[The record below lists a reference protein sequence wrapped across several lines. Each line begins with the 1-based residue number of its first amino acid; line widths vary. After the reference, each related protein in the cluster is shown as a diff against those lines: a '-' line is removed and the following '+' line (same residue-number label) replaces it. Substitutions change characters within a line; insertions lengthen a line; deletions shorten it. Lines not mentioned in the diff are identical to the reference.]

1 MARRSAGAPPRK
13 PKGRA
18 RQSSRT
24 PTDSG
29 TQRAS
34 PTASTGADQATAP
47 DAVEPE
53 ALVVTHWFEARDEG
67 APYAAT
73 IRLTGQ
79 RVGVHGMP
87 GPKDTFVREET
98 IDGIVPGTGPVSISS
113 WVYGLEPGEWTVQ
126 GDVIRPKSDPPE
138 RAPRNRS
145 NRVSSEPL
153 QRARWSWLR
162 WSVSTVPDAAVTTR
176 WAVLA
181 PLAPIPAVLP
191 GSFTVLGVLAIVAA
205 LFVQAMLLAG
215 SIPVGQTLVVSV
227 IATLTGLLG
236 AKVWYAVL
244 HPGPWPRALLG
255 GWAVDGFLV
264 VAFLVAIFVTLA
276 LKLPTGRFLD
286 ATAPGIFV
294 AVAIGRFGCL
304 LTGCCAGRC
313 TSSRWGLWSSDR
325 RIGARRIPTQLLEAA
340 AGLLI
345 AVASGV
351 LVLNAVL
358 GFSGAIFVAAVA
370 AYFLIR
376 QMLLRLRAERRD
388 YLWRRSIPM
397 ARAAS

>member
-1 MARRSAGAPPRK
+1 MVE
-13 PKGRA
+13 
-18 RQSSRT
+18 
-24 PTDSG
+24 
-29 TQRAS
+29 
-34 PTASTGADQATAP
+34 QATPP

-53 ALVVTHWFEARDEG
+53 ALVVTHWFDSGGEG
-67 APYAAT
+67 AAYAAT
-73 IRLTGQ
+73 IRLSGL
-79 RVGVHGMP
+79 RVGVHGKP
-87 GPKDTFVREET
+87 GPKDTFVREEI

-113 WVYGLEPGEWTVQ
+113 WVYGLEPGEWTVH
-126 GDVIRPKSDPPE
+126 GDVIRSQSDPPGRE
-138 RAPRNRS
+138 PRNRWS
-145 NRVSSEPL
+145 RTTTEPL
-153 QRARWSWLR
+153 QRARWSWRR
-162 WSVSTVPDAAVTTR
+162 WSVNSVPAAAVKSR
-176 WAVLA
+176 WAMLA

-191 GSFTVLGVLAIVAA
+191 GSFTALGVLAIVAA
-205 LFVQAMLLAG
+205 LVVQAMLLTG
-215 SIPVGQTLVVSV
+215 TSIPVGQSLVVSA
-227 IATLTGLLG
+227 IATLAGLLG

-264 VAFLVAIFVTLA
+264 VAFLAAIFVTPA
-276 LKLPTGRFLD
+276 LQLPTGLFLD

-294 AVAIGRFGCL
+294 AVAIGRFGCFF
-304 LTGCCAGRC
+304 TGCCAGRC
-313 TSSRWGLWSSDR
+313 TSSRWGIWSSDR

-351 LVLNAVL
+351 LVVNAVL

-397 ARAAS
+397 TPAAS